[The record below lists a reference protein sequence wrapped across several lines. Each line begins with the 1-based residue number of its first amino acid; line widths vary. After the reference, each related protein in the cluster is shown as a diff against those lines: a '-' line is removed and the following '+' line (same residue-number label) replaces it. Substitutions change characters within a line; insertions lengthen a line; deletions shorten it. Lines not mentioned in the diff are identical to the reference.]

1 MKRVFKKKKENVS
14 IRTTAML
21 KLKNIKKD
29 YQLGNSTE
37 VVHAL
42 KGINLS
48 FRKNEFVSILGPSGC
63 GKTTLLNII
72 GGLDKYTRGNLII
85 NGKTT
90 KNYTDRDWDIYRN
103 HRIGF
108 IFQSYNLIPHQTIL
122 GNVELALTI
131 SGMKKKERL
140 EKAKKALD

>member
-1 MKRVFKKKKENVS
+1 M
-14 IRTTAML
+14 
-21 KLKNIKKD
+21 IKIDKISKTFGQKVLFD
-29 YQLGNSTE
+29 NYSLEINDGDF
-37 VVHAL
+37 VVIT
-42 KGINLS
+42 G
-48 FRKNEFVSILGPSGC
+48 ESGC

-122 GNVELALTI
+122 GNAFLAFSILSFFFI
-131 SGMKKKERL
+131 PEIV
-140 EKAKKALD
+140 KASSTFPKIV